1 MNYQC
6 VNALIDIPARANH
19 DPVQWGKT
27 AAELP
32 KLQELGLWGAIVTR
46 HWFVK
51 RLEETKPLRPTWP
64 GFVHTSRQHILV
76 EDHVRKALISQAT

>member
-19 DPVQWGKT
+19 DPSNG
-27 AAELP
+27 ERL
-32 KLQELGLWGAIVTR
+32 LQNCPSFKNLAFGAIVTR

-64 GFVHTSRQHILV
+64 GFVHTSRQHIPV
-76 EDHVRKALISQAT
+76 EDHVRRALISQAT